1 MYDTWHWANQM
12 MLMLIWHTVLLI
24 VSGQRYKRQMLQKC
38 PHCDSIVA
46 ICHAYG
52 LRTVDISVTRLK
64 WLQGKMQSLV
74 AFSAEKNTNMQQT
87 FWNAGIEEF
96 DTGFLKDWKGWWSQ
110 SRNQP
115 GKSFFFVKNSQQCFW
130 FWELKIDW
138 LRWQDLEDIS
148 LQISGAQCQ
157 LATCMDSTSPST
169 FRSSCLL
176 SLWDDQ
182 LLGFWFS
189 RGIFIA
195 RI

>member
-74 AFSAEKNTNMQQT
+74 AFSAEKKHQH
-87 FWNAGIEEF
+87 AA
-96 DTGFLKDWKGWWSQ
+96 DFLKRRDWRIWYWIFEGLKGLVIAVEESTRQ
-110 SRNQP
+110 VV
-115 GKSFFFVKNSQQCFW
+115 FFCQKFAAVF
-130 FWELKIDW
+130 LV
-138 LRWQDLEDIS
+138 L
-148 LQISGAQCQ
+148 GAENR
-157 LATCMDSTSPST
+157 LAEVA
-169 FRSSCLL
+169 R
-176 SLWDDQ
+176 
-182 LLGFWFS
+182 LG
-189 RGIFIA
+189 RHILTNIRCTVPA
-195 RI
+195 RHLYG